1 MYAFRLRAAAVALV
15 AGIGLTA
22 CTTPYGSGVSV
33 GIGNGYN
40 DPYYGGYGYGG
51 GYPGYGYGSGYGYSA
66 GYGYGAGYPGY
77 GYGAGYPG
85 YGYGYAPWGW
95 YDNLYYPGTGY
106 YVYDSYRRPHRWTDA
121 QRRYWESRRSRGL
134 TVEAFRRMI
143 EAKQQNWAD
152 FDAGPTAAPQV
163 QQTDDQPA
171 RVVRTRPVRVDRSTT
186 QAERAAARADRIE
199 RSRTTQ
205 TERPAVRADRVE
217 RSRATQT
224 ERRSTRASSSNS
236 TEQAERT
243 RPVRAE
249 RSTARAER
257 QATRAASR
265 SEVRAE
271 RASRSSSRRDQTS
284 EE

>member
-15 AGIGLTA
+15 AGVGLTA

-40 DPYYGGYGYGG
+40 DPYYG
-51 GYPGYGYGSGYGYSA
+51 
-66 GYGYGAGYPGY
+66 GY

-106 YVYDSYRRPHRWTDA
+106 YVYDSHRRPHRWTDA

-134 TVEAFRRMI
+134 TVEAFRKAI

-152 FDAGPTAAPQV
+152 FEAGPTATPQV
-163 QQTDDQPA
+163 QQTNDRPT
-171 RVVRTRPVRVDRSTT
+171 RVVRTRPVRVERGTT
-186 QAERAAARADRIE
+186 QAG
-199 RSRTTQ
+199 
-205 TERPAVRADRVE
+205 RPAVRADRVE
-217 RSRATQT
+217 RSRSTQT
-224 ERRSTRASSSNS
+224 DRRSTRVDSSNS
-236 TEQAERT
+236 AAQVERT

-249 RSTARAER
+249 RSSTRAER

-271 RASRSSSRRDQTS
+271 RASRSSSRRDESS